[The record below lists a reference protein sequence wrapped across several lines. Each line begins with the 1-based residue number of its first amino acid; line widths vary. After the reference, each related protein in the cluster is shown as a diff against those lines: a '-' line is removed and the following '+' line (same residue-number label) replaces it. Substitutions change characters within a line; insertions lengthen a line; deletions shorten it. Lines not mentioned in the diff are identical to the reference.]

1 MDATFTLQVG
11 EKYDYQADMTT
22 IWPGDTISTVA
33 WVFPTGLT
41 KGTESNTTTAATV
54 WVTRT
59 LPGTLIVK
67 GTITS
72 AAGRVEVIS
81 WMFIE

>member
-11 EKYDYQADMTT
+11 EKYDYQADMST
-22 IWPGDTISTVA
+22 IWAGDTISTVA

-41 KGTESNTTTAATV
+41 KGAESNTTTAATV

-59 LPGTLIVK
+59 ESGTKVVK

-72 AAGRVEVIS
+72 TAGRIEVIS